1 MENDNIFLL
10 SAFLVGLVLNI
21 LLAYYFCFRDKRLVG
36 VNRSYSTGVSLM
48 ITLFSL
54 VWSTLYGLDYETSW
68 HGLRKLDR
76 LGLITLYSAAFGFL
90 NVEQFFMAAMYVSFS
105 DKKSFLCPPVRIGRL
120 IFVGVIILMSLSLV
134 SVRHGF
140 TKSLDVNIYM
150 NYMSVI
156 FTFFAIVANLS
167 LVFFLSRDD
176 CAQGDRGQSR
186 RQATVTIVLN
196 TFLLCSCV
204 PIIAFFIQR

>member
-1 MENDNIFLL
+1 
-10 SAFLVGLVLNI
+10 
-21 LLAYYFCFRDKRLVG
+21 
-36 VNRSYSTGVSLM
+36 M

-54 VWSTLYGLDYETSW
+54 VCSTLYGLDYETSW
-68 HGLRKLDR
+68 HGLRKLER

-120 IFVGVIILMSLSLV
+120 IFVGVIILMSLSLI

-140 TKSLDVNIYM
+140 TKSLEDVNVYM
-150 NYMSVI
+150 NYISVI
-156 FTFFAIVANLS
+156 FTFFAIVAILANLS

-196 TFLLCSCV
+196 TFLFCSCV
-204 PIIAFFIQR
+204 PIIAFLYSVRIFVFKMQFPFQNTPHKIAGILLSVYHIIFPIMYVIRIPEP